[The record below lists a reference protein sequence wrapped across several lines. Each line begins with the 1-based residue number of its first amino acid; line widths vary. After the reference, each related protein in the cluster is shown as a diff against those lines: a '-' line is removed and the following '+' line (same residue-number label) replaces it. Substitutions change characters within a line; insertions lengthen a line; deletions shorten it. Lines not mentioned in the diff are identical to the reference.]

1 MYEKISNLDHTIV
14 KTKVFYDEF
23 NQRLVFSEYSE
34 ISVERRLEISWKW
47 SVYKK
52 QNEFLRLRLGW
63 PSEMWISK
71 QLFLKYYSHIKIQK
85 GLISH

>member
-1 MYEKISNLDHTIV
+1 MYENISNLDHTMV

-52 QNEFLRLRLGW
+52 QNEFLRLWLG
-63 PSEMWISK
+63 
-71 QLFLKYYSHIKIQK
+71 
-85 GLISH
+85 

>member
-52 QNEFLRLRLGW
+52 QNEFLRLRLG
-63 PSEMWISK
+63 
-71 QLFLKYYSHIKIQK
+71 
-85 GLISH
+85 

>member
-1 MYEKISNLDHTIV
+1 MGKMTLEFNFPDVLNCEIYILWIFISMYEKISNLDHTMV
-14 KTKVFYDEF
+14 KIKVFYDEF

-52 QNEFLRLRLGW
+52 QNEFLRLRLG
-63 PSEMWISK
+63 
-71 QLFLKYYSHIKIQK
+71 
-85 GLISH
+85 

>member
-34 ISVERRLEISWKW
+34 ISVERRLEISWK
-47 SVYKK
+47 
-52 QNEFLRLRLGW
+52 
-63 PSEMWISK
+63 
-71 QLFLKYYSHIKIQK
+71 
-85 GLISH
+85 